1 MSILVTFYFFK
12 ADCQKKGFNFPWGMW
27 PHKNY
32 SMVVILL
39 SFLCNYDNVT
49 LNYIRKNVAT
59 QMKDGFLLADAKLAV
74 YHEWVKHLKKY
85 QSPSWVWRNTI
96 NKVI

>member
-1 MSILVTFYFFK
+1 MSILVTYFFK

-74 YHEWVKHLKKY
+74 YHEWVKHLKKV
-85 QSPSWVWRNTI
+85 SKSIMSMT
-96 NKVI
+96 